1 MKILSSLLGLILFF
15 AGIYLTYWVY
25 LDFES
30 FETLLLGIYLGGSFV
45 LMTLGFFLFLLP
57 LSMKSKRS
65 NVTKLNKETIAQN
78 FTTEDTKNEVIN
90 EDIEIEI
97 SEVDA
102 IKIIQDEVF
111 DPNIPMSQ
119 ETTDVL
125 PIQDEVDTTQEIIQD
140 SLVLDEEIPTEKI
153 IQNTILV
160 EIEQTHTDDIH
171 ETNQFSLN
179 ESFEIVEFRVI
190 GIESWTSQSVL
201 RKLSQQSHLELSQK
215 SKAGIN
221 MTQVTFK
228 QKFIGYI
235 SRLDMNKI
243 SHKLDQLIEVYP
255 SNIIKDGHKIAH
267 FSINLKF
274 KLKEEVYE

>member
-30 FETLLLGIYLGGSFV
+30 YETLFLGLYLGGSFV

-57 LSMKSKRS
+57 LTMKSKKS
-65 NVTKLNKETIAQN
+65 NVTKLNKETIAQS
-78 FTTEDTKNEVIN
+78 FTSEDTKNEVIN

-102 IKIIQDEVF
+102 IKIIQDEVN
-111 DPNIPMSQ
+111 DANIPMSQ
-119 ETTDVL
+119 EVIDASF
-125 PIQDEVDTTQEIIQD
+125 IQDEIYTTQEIIED
-140 SLVLDEEIPTEKI
+140 SIILIEENPTEEIT
-153 IQNTILV
+153 QNTILD
-160 EIEQTHTDDIH
+160 EIEQTNAEDLH
-171 ETNQFSLN
+171 ETNQFSLS
-179 ESFEIVEFRVI
+179 EPFEIVEFRVI
-190 GIESWTSQSVL
+190 GIDSWTSQSVL
-201 RKLSQQSHLELSQK
+201 RKLSEQSLLELSQK

-243 SHKLDQLIEVYP
+243 SHKLDQIIEVYP
-255 SNIIKDGHKIAH
+255 ANIIKDGHKIAH

-274 KLKEEVYE
+274 KLKEEVHE